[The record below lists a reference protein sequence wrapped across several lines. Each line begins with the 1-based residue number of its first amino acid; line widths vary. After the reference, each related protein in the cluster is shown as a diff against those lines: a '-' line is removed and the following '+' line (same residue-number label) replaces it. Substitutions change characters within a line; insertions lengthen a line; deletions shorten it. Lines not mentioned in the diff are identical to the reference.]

1 MDTIKVGKYTV
12 TGRMAA
18 DVTEKDKE
26 NSLRL
31 LRDAIWEQIQI
42 DRKKQKL

>member
-12 TGRMAA
+12 TGRMA
-18 DVTEKDKE
+18 DNVTEEEKE

-31 LRDAIWEQIQI
+31 LKSAIWQQIQL
-42 DRKKQKL
+42 DKKK